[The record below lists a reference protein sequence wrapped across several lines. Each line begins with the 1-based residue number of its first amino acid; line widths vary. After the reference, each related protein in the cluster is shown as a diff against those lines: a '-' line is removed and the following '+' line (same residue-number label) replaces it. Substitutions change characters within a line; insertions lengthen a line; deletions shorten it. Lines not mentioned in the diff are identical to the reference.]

1 MHYDFIRTKEIMRN
15 SAFYIVNR
23 IEFRY
28 CLLNLISFSYKSNSV
43 VDRVQIVL
51 ILCNAVAKVC
61 NGNRNWSAFGQP
73 YHKTDPR
80 IKK

>member
-23 IEFRY
+23 IEFR
-28 CLLNLISFSYKSNSV
+28 
-43 VDRVQIVL
+43 VL